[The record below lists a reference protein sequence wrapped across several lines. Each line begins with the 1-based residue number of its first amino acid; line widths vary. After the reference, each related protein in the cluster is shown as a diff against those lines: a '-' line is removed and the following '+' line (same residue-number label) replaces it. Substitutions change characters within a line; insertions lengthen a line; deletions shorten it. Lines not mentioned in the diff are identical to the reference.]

1 MAAAMA
7 RARFL
12 RIAPRK
18 VRLVADLIR
27 GKKVSEA
34 RVIIQF
40 TLKRAAPLLAKVLES
55 AVANAENAA
64 AEARERI
71 DTDEMVVDRVVVD
84 GGPTGRQY
92 RPQPRGRAT
101 RVRKR
106 SSHITLS
113 ITDVVKGQ
121 AAPDK
126 PGD

>member
-27 GKKVSEA
+27 GRRVSEA
-34 RVIIQF
+34 RTILGF
-40 TLKRAAPLLAKVLES
+40 TVKRAAPLLRKILES

-64 AEARERI
+64 AEARERV
-71 DTDEMVVDRVVVD
+71 DTDEMIIDRIIVD

-106 SSHITLS
+106 SSHVTLS
-113 ITDVVKGQ
+113 IADVAAGQ
-121 AAPDK
+121 PASDASEE
-126 PGD
+126 